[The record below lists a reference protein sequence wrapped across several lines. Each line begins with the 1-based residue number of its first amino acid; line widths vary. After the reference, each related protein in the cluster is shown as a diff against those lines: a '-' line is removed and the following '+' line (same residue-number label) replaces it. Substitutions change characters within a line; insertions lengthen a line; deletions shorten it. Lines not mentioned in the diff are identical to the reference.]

1 MFENLERIPRYLIVR
16 MNIFR
21 FIHNHLESL
30 FELGKIG
37 IFYPEEAM
45 LDHDR
50 GNVLIECLLLSL
62 MSLVLILLVFK
73 NCLHEQLL
81 ILIELLRLCLPSL
94 QVGILG

>member
-1 MFENLERIPRYLIVR
+1 

-21 FIHNHLESL
+21 IIHNDLESL

-45 LDHDR
+45 LHHDR

-81 ILIELLRLCLPSL
+81 ILIELLRLRLPSL